1 MKTIRGGIVL
11 FRADERMQHTING
24 LSHDGDALPR
34 RAVSVDACGFIQAVT
49 GSAVGRV
56 LATLSGGARRVGTEC
71 LTMPKLP
78 VHFSL

>member
-1 MKTIRGGIVL
+1 MKTIRGGVVL
-11 FRADERMQHTING
+11 FRADERMQYTING
-24 LSHDGDALPR
+24 LSFDGDALPC
-34 RAVSVDACGFIQAVT
+34 RAVSVAACGFIQAVT